1 MRKSLT
7 WAAVGTTVA
16 AAALSVAGTASAATA
31 TPRTTSLSIEKSV
44 RAITAGEAVTISG
57 QLKSGATAVDHQ
69 GVWLNWVGRNGG
81 LHHITEGTTHGPAGD
96 VSFKLRPEATTTY
109 ELTFIGAA
117 GYGHSH
123 SGKVTVPVAKL
134 GTTLSISAPTTP
146 IHVGTKETFT
156 GTLESAGK
164 PLSGRLVW
172 LFTLNSR
179 KQVVH
184 VAGHG
189 TTSAAGTVAITTTP
203 ALGTDWY
210 ALVYGGTWQYARSVS
225 HIDKVVVTKVPTTLV
240 ATEAA
245 GKTAGTETIT
255 GTLKAGS
262 AGLNGKTVTLRY
274 ENSKGAWVTLRSNP
288 TKDGVVTF
296 TVKPGKATTYDLT
309 FGGTP
314 VYAHATSNTVIAG

>member
-69 GVWLNWVGRNGG
+69 GVWLNWVGRNGVP
-81 LHHITEGTTHGPAGD
+81 HHITEKTTAGPTGD

-109 ELTFIGAA
+109 ELTFGGAA
-117 GYGHSH
+117 GYARSH
-123 SGKVTVPVAKL
+123 SGEVTVPVAKL
-134 GTTLSISAPTTP
+134 TTSLSIAAPTTP

-156 GTLESAGK
+156 GTLKSHGK
-164 PLSGRLVW
+164 ALAGRLVY
-172 LFTLNSR
+172 LFTVNSK

-184 VAGHG
+184 VAGHA
-189 TTSAAGTVAITTTP
+189 TTSATGTVAITTTP
-203 ALGTDWY
+203 PLGTDWY
-210 ALVYGGTWQYARSVS
+210 ALVYGGNWQYTRAVS
-225 HIDKVVVTKVPTTLV
+225 GIDKVVVTKIPTTLV

-245 GKTAGTETIT
+245 AKTAGEETIT
-255 GTLKAGS
+255 GTLTAGTS
-262 AGLNGKTVTLRY
+262 DLNGKTVTLRY
-274 ENSKGAWVTLRSNP
+274 DNSKGVWVTLRSNP

-309 FGGTP
+309 FGGTA
-314 VYAHATSNTVIAG
+314 VYTRATSNTVIAG